1 MHIVFHALRRT
12 ALAAAFLLST
22 GAALAQ
28 VEVTDAWARSTV
40 EAQKASGAFM
50 KLKSAEGAK
59 LVGVKSPAAA
69 VVELHEM
76 AMQGDVMKMRAV
88 DALDLPAG
96 QVVELKPGSYHVML
110 IELKAPLKAGDSVP
124 ITLEVQDKN
133 GTRRQVEVKATVRP
147 LSAAPTA
154 SAVK

>member
-1 MHIVFHALRRT
+1 MHIVLHAVGR
-12 ALAAAFLLST
+12 AGLAAGFLFAT
-22 GAALAQ
+22 TAAVAQ

-50 KLKSAEGAK
+50 KLKSAAGAK

-88 DALDLPAG
+88 DVLDLPAG
-96 QVVELKPGSYHVML
+96 QIVELKPGSYHVML
-110 IELKAPLKAGDSVP
+110 IDLKAPLKAGDSVP
-124 ITLEVQDKN
+124 ITLEVQDKD
-133 GTRRQVEVKATVRP
+133 GTRHAIEVKAAVRP
-147 LSAAPTA
+147 MSAVPAA

>member
-1 MHIVFHALRRT
+1 MHIVLHALRRSS
-12 ALAAAFLLST
+12 LAAGFLFAT
-22 GAALAQ
+22 TAALAQ

-50 KLKSAEGAK
+50 KLKSAAGAK

-110 IELKAPLKAGDSVP
+110 IDLKAPLKAGDSVP
-124 ITLEVQDKN
+124 ITLEVQDKD
-133 GTRRQVEVKATVRP
+133 GTRRQVEVKAAVRP
-147 LSAAPTA
+147 MSAMPAA

>member
-1 MHIVFHALRRT
+1 MHIVLHALRRT
-12 ALAAAFLLST
+12 AIAAGFLLST

-50 KLKSAEGAK
+50 KLKSTTDAK

-88 DALDLPAG
+88 DVLDLPAG
-96 QVVELKPGSYHVML
+96 QVVELKPGSYHLML
-110 IELKAPLKAGDSVP
+110 IDLKAPLKAGDSVP
-124 ITLEVQDKN
+124 IALVVQDKD
-133 GTRRQVEVKATVRP
+133 GTRRAIEVKAAVRP

>member
-1 MHIVFHALRRT
+1 MPIVLHTLRRT

-50 KLKSAEGAK
+50 KLKSAAGAK

-88 DALDLPAG
+88 DVLDLPAG

-110 IELKAPLKAGDSVP
+110 IDLKAPLKAGDSVP
-124 ITLEVQDKN
+124 ITLEVQDKD
-133 GTRRQVEVKATVRP
+133 GTRRTIEVKAAVRP

>member
-1 MHIVFHALRRT
+1 MHKAT
-12 ALAAAFLLST
+12 AFMIRLGLCGAAMLPAS
-22 GAALAQ
+22 AALAQ

-40 EAQKASGAFM
+40 EAQRASGAFM
-50 KLKSAEGAK
+50 KLRSAAGAR

-76 AMQGDVMKMRAV
+76 AMQGDVMKMRAI

-110 IELKAPLKAGDSVP
+110 IDLKAPLKAGESVP
-124 ITLEVQDKN
+124 ITLDVQDKD
-133 GTRRQVEVKATVRP
+133 GTRRQIEVKAAVRP
-147 LSAAPTA
+147 LSAMPAA